1 MRRKISQSIQIKTF
15 LSMLALLAV
24 CCIIIYG
31 MVMIFLP
38 RNYRTE
44 LEGQITSDFY
54 EENLDTS
61 APSISCSATFQQGGQ
76 TYHLFANA
84 ALVAVA
90 QSYDL
95 LLKLIPFIAV
105 VILLIS
111 VIGAV
116 VCSRYYS
123 KPLVSISNVAKRM
136 TTLDM
141 TWKCEVNR
149 KDEIGVLAASLN
161 EMSQR
166 LNDAMDSLKAA
177 NWKLQKDIE
186 RQREQ
191 EKQRVEFFTA
201 VSHELKTPIA
211 IIKGQLEGMIYQVG
225 EYKDRDTYLR
235 RCMKTTN
242 DMEALVKEI
251 LSAARMGGG
260 DFHLERTDLDISQM
274 LRKVCQ
280 QFRGRMEDKQI
291 ELRMDIQP
299 EYHYQGDRR
308 LMEKVFTNVIGNAV
322 AYSPVGA
329 VITVTQKDEVVSV
342 DSIINLTTIGIVEV
356 ARMKM
361 KNPMLV
367 VTDIDKSVEF
377 YKKVLGLHV
386 IMDFG
391 ANKTLTG
398 GLALQTVETYQN
410 FIGKSDISFGGNNFE
425 IYFEE
430 DNFGEFADKLKEC
443 EVEYVHPIVEH
454 SWGQRVVRF
463 YDPDKHIIEVGENMK
478 IVCKRFLNSGMT
490 PEQVAERMDVPMK
503 FVNACMR

>member
-1 MRRKISQSIQIKTF
+1 MRRKISQSIQAKTF
-15 LSMLALLAV
+15 LSMLALLVV

-38 RNYRTE
+38 RNYHTE
-44 LEGQITSDFY
+44 LEGQVTSDFY
-54 EENLDTS
+54 DLVEVLERNGWEASSDSLMEFSMTNNASVEINDDYGNNLFSVNFADMENMDTS
-61 APSISCSATFQQGGQ
+61 APSMSCSATFQQGGQ
-76 TYHLFANA
+76 TYHVFANA
-84 ALVAVA
+84 TLVAVA
-90 QSYDL
+90 QSYDI

-149 KDEIGVLAASLN
+149 KDEIGVLATSLN
-161 EMSQR
+161 EMAEQLSNA
-166 LNDAMDSLKAA
+166 LASLRSA
-177 NWKLQKDIE
+177 NWQLKKDIE
-186 RQREQ
+186 REREQ

-235 RCMKTTN
+235 RCLKTTN
-242 DMEALVKEI
+242 DMETLVKEI
-251 LSAARMGGG
+251 LSAARMGGS

-329 VITVTQKDEVVSV
+329 VITVIQKDEVFSV
-342 DSIINLTTIGIVEV
+342 ENTGVHIAEEDLERIFTPFYRV
-356 ARMKM
+356 
-361 KNPMLV
+361 
-367 VTDIDKSVEF
+367 DKSRNRNSGGSG
-377 YKKVLGLHV
+377 LGLY
-386 IMDFG
+386 IT
-391 ANKTLTG
+391 KTIL
-398 GLALQTVETYQN
+398 
-410 FIGKSDISFGGNNFE
+410 DHHE
-425 IYFEE
+425 IIH
-430 DNFGEFADKLKEC
+430 NM
-443 EVEYVHPIVEH
+443 VNT
-454 SWGQRVVRF
+454 
-463 YDPDKHIIEVGENMK
+463 ENGVK
-478 IVCKRFLNSGMT
+478 FTAFLW
-490 PEQVAERMDVPMK
+490 
-503 FVNACMR
+503 

>member
-1 MRRKISQSIQIKTF
+1 MAVLERNGWEASSDSLMEFSMRNNASVK
-15 LSMLALLAV
+15 V
-24 CCIIIYG
+24 NDNYG
-31 MVMIFLP
+31 NNLFSVNFADM
-38 RNYRTE
+38 
-44 LEGQITSDFY
+44 
-54 EENLDTS
+54 ENLDTS
-61 APSISCSATFQQGGQ
+61 APSMSCSATFQQGGQ
-76 TYHLFANA
+76 TYHVFANA

-90 QSYDL
+90 QSYDI

-105 VILLIS
+105 VILLTS

-161 EMSQR
+161 EMAEQ
-166 LNDAMDSLKAA
+166 LNNALASLRSA
-177 NWKLQKDIE
+177 NWQLKKDIE
-186 RQREQ
+186 REREQ

-211 IIKGQLEGMIYQVG
+211 IIKGHLEGMIYQVG

-251 LSAARMGGG
+251 LSAARMGGS

-322 AYSPVGA
+322 TYSPVGA
-329 VITVTQKDEVVSV
+329 VITVTQKDEVFSV
-342 DSIINLTTIGIVEV
+342 ENTGVHIAEEDLERIFTPFYRV
-356 ARMKM
+356 
-361 KNPMLV
+361 
-367 VTDIDKSVEF
+367 DKSRNRNSGGSG
-377 YKKVLGLHV
+377 LGLY
-386 IMDFG
+386 IT
-391 ANKTLTG
+391 KTIL
-398 GLALQTVETYQN
+398 
-410 FIGKSDISFGGNNFE
+410 DHHE
-425 IYFEE
+425 IIH
-430 DNFGEFADKLKEC
+430 NM
-443 EVEYVHPIVEH
+443 VNT
-454 SWGQRVVRF
+454 
-463 YDPDKHIIEVGENMK
+463 ENGVK
-478 IVCKRFLNSGMT
+478 FTAFLW
-490 PEQVAERMDVPMK
+490 
-503 FVNACMR
+503 

>member
-1 MRRKISQSIQIKTF
+1 MRKKISESIQAKTF
-15 LSMLALLAV
+15 LSMLALLVV

-38 RNYRTE
+38 RNYHTE
-44 LEGQITSDFY
+44 LEGQVTSDFY
-54 EENLDTS
+54 DLMAVLERNGWEASSDSLMEFSMRNNASVKVNDNYGNNLFSVNFADMENLDTS
-61 APSISCSATFQQGGQ
+61 APSMSCSATFQQGGQ
-76 TYHLFANA
+76 TYHVFANA

-90 QSYDL
+90 QSYDIL
-95 LLKLIPFIAV
+95 LKLIPFIAVVILLISVMKLIPFIAV

-149 KDEIGVLAASLN
+149 QDEIGVLAASLN
-161 EMSQR
+161 EMAEQLNSALASLR
-166 LNDAMDSLKAA
+166 LA
-177 NWKLQKDIE
+177 NWQLKKDIE
-186 RQREQ
+186 REREQ

-251 LSAARMGGG
+251 LSAARMGGS

-280 QFRGRMEDKQI
+280 QFRGRIEDKQM

-322 AYSPVGA
+322 AYSPAGA
-329 VITVTQKDEVVSV
+329 VITVIQKDEVFSV
-342 DSIINLTTIGIVEV
+342 ENTGVHIAEEDLERIFTPFYRV
-356 ARMKM
+356 
-361 KNPMLV
+361 
-367 VTDIDKSVEF
+367 DKSRNRNSGGSG
-377 YKKVLGLHV
+377 LGLY
-386 IMDFG
+386 IT
-391 ANKTLTG
+391 KTIL
-398 GLALQTVETYQN
+398 EHH
-410 FIGKSDISFGGNNFE
+410 E
-425 IYFEE
+425 IIH
-430 DNFGEFADKLKEC
+430 NM
-443 EVEYVHPIVEH
+443 VNT
-454 SWGQRVVRF
+454 
-463 YDPDKHIIEVGENMK
+463 ENGVK
-478 IVCKRFLNSGMT
+478 FTAFLW
-490 PEQVAERMDVPMK
+490 
-503 FVNACMR
+503 

>member
-1 MRRKISQSIQIKTF
+1 MRRKISQSIQAKTF
-15 LSMLALLAV
+15 LSMLALLVV

-38 RNYRTE
+38 RNYHTE
-44 LEGQITSDFY
+44 LEGQVTSDFY
-54 EENLDTS
+54 DLVEVLERNGWEASSNSLMEFSMTNNASVEVNDNYGNNLFSVNFADMENLDTS
-61 APSISCSATFQQGGQ
+61 APSMSCSATFQQGGQ
-76 TYHLFANA
+76 TYHVFANA

-90 QSYDL
+90 QSYD
-95 LLKLIPFIAV
+95 
-105 VILLIS
+105 IL
-111 VIGAV
+111 
-116 VCSRYYS
+116 
-123 KPLVSISNVAKRM
+123 PLVGISNVAKRM

-161 EMSQR
+161 EMAEQ
-166 LNDAMDSLKAA
+166 LNNALASLRSA
-177 NWKLQKDIE
+177 NWQLKKDIE
-186 RQREQ
+186 REREQ

-251 LSAARMGGG
+251 LSAARMGGS

-329 VITVTQKDEVVSV
+329 VITVTQKNEVFSV
-342 DSIINLTTIGIVEV
+342 ENTGVHIAEEDLERIFTPFYRV
-356 ARMKM
+356 
-361 KNPMLV
+361 
-367 VTDIDKSVEF
+367 DKSRNRNSGGSG
-377 YKKVLGLHV
+377 LGLY
-386 IMDFG
+386 IT
-391 ANKTLTG
+391 KTIL
-398 GLALQTVETYQN
+398 
-410 FIGKSDISFGGNNFE
+410 DHHE
-425 IYFEE
+425 IIY
-430 DNFGEFADKLKEC
+430 NM
-443 EVEYVHPIVEH
+443 VNT
-454 SWGQRVVRF
+454 
-463 YDPDKHIIEVGENMK
+463 ENGVK
-478 IVCKRFLNSGMT
+478 FTAFLW
-490 PEQVAERMDVPMK
+490 
-503 FVNACMR
+503 